1 MISDMRV
8 VLLLVLAGC
17 IIESVDDEKLP
28 NTQDPGGEI
37 DGTYLDTFHGVCVGG
52 VGGEIRCSGSVCDPL
67 ERDACAATAG
77 CYVALQ
83 DDGTFRHCLPIDAR
97 QSTAGDCA
105 SLTVYQCASREDCA
119 SVFGGQSLFASFVR
133 CENE

>member
-1 MISDMRV
+1 MRV
-8 VLLLVLAGC
+8 VLPLLLAGC
-17 IIESVDDEKLP
+17 IVEPVVDEPPP

-37 DGTYLDTFHGVCVGG
+37 DGYYLDTFRGVCVGG

-67 ERDACAATAG
+67 GQAMCAATAG

-83 DDGTFRHCLPIDAR
+83 EDGSFRHCLPIDAR
-97 QSTAGDCA
+97 QTTAGACA

-119 SVFGGQSLFASFVR
+119 SVFMGQSIFASFVR
-133 CENE
+133 CQDE